1 MTKLRREHRGAVTR
15 VSGTALSVMVGLTTV
30 LGGAPSAAARSMPA
44 AVPPAETLA
53 TESEAASATRGVA
66 GAVNAVG
73 GIAGAVGV
81 HRLPPAGD
89 AARDE
94 QWQLKDFRAE
104 ALWRVSTGKG
114 VTVAVI
120 DSGVDGSHPDLAG
133 QVLSG
138 IDLVAEPGDGQTDP
152 VGHGTTVAG
161 LIAGRHDDN
170 KGVVGLAPEAKI
182 LPVRVL
188 DEENRY
194 DDALIVAKGVRWAVE
209 NGAQV
214 INLSLGGA
222 GESPALAAA
231 LDYAFAKDVVVIACT
246 GNASSSTG
254 HRVWY
259 PAREPG
265 VIAVAGMERDSDA
278 LWSGSITGPETVLTA
293 PATGLLGARPDNG
306 FWRVQ
311 GTSFAAPLVSATAA
325 LVRAR
330 WPQLTAGDVVQRLI
344 STARDLGAPG
354 RDDRFGFGMVDPVRA
369 LNAEVPEV
377 FRNPL
382 DNGEPPPG
390 VAGFGPAP
398 GRERAESDAAAG
410 TEGLGSGLTGRQ
422 TRWVVQPAGRAG
434 TDNVERLWGL
444 GVLLVLVVGGASVL
458 TVWIRNRRGPW
469 RPVPTGREFFES
481 AARAGASAT
490 RAATRAGA
498 RVGARAGARGRF
510 GARSDRPTSRR
521 RTGGQPPGNGRANG

>member
-1 MTKLRREHRGAVTR
+1 MDTQSGRNAVISVHHASAGCEGHALTKLRRNHRGAATR
-15 VSGTALSVMVGLTTV
+15 VTGAALSVMVGLATV
-30 LGGAPSAAARSMPA
+30 LSGSPPVMAGPGPSTGVDPTTLPHAEEAVPSAGE
-44 AVPPAETLA
+44 AVPGAGQAGTA
-53 TESEAASATRGVA
+53 T
-66 GAVNAVG
+66 AV
-73 GIAGAVGV
+73 
-81 HRLPPAGD
+81 RLPPSGD
-89 AARDE
+89 TARDE
-94 QWQLKDFRAE
+94 QWQLKDFQAE

-133 QVLSG
+133 QVLPG
-138 IDLVAEPGDGQTDP
+138 VDLVTEPGDGQTDP

-161 LIAGRHDDN
+161 LIAGRHDDD
-170 KGVVGLAPEAKI
+170 KGVVGLAPEARI

-214 INLSLGGA
+214 INLSLGGT
-222 GESPALAAA
+222 GDSPALAAA

-246 GNASSSTG
+246 GNASASSAY
-254 HRVWY
+254 RVWY

-265 VIAVAGMERDSDA
+265 VIAVAGMERDSDV

-293 PATGLLGARPDNG
+293 PATGLLGARPDDG

-369 LNAEVPEV
+369 LNAEVPGV

-382 DNGEPPPG
+382 DNAEPPPG

-398 GRERAESDAAAG
+398 GRDRVDRNGVGAD
-410 TEGLGSGLTGRQ
+410 GLGSGLTGRQ
-422 TRWVVQPAGRAG
+422 TRWVAQPAGQSAAEG
-434 TDNVERLWGL
+434 VGPLWGFGAL
-444 GVLLVLVVGGASVL
+444 LVVVLGAGVLTIRV
-458 TVWIRNRRGPW
+458 RNRRDPW
-469 RPVPTGREFFES
+469 RRVPAGREFFAS
-481 AARAGASAT
+481 AANTAARPGRSA
-490 RAATRAGA
+490 
-498 RVGARAGARGRF
+498 
-510 GARSDRPTSRR
+510 RR
-521 RTGGQPPGNGRANG
+521 RADRRQPDNRRAEG